1 MNVYQVNEMI
11 MYGTDGVCKI
21 DSIVTKEIGGNSI
34 EYYVLKPVYSNNS
47 TIYVPVHNP
56 HLKKKMHQVLTSGEI
71 YQLIKAMPDEN
82 VVWIENENERK
93 EKFKE
98 IIMSGDRMSLIKMI
112 KALYFHQQK
121 QQEKG
126 KRLRASDERFFTEA
140 ERILYDEFALV
151 LNIEPEPVLPF
162 IMEQVQIS
170 EKNQTA

>member
-1 MNVYQVNEMI
+1 
-11 MYGTDGVCKI
+11 
-21 DSIVTKEIGGNSI
+21 
-34 EYYVLKPVYSNNS
+34 
-47 TIYVPVHNP
+47 
-56 HLKKKMHQVLTSGEI
+56 
-71 YQLIKAMPDEN
+71 
-82 VVWIENENERK
+82 
-93 EKFKE
+93 
-98 IIMSGDRMSLIKMI
+98 MSGDRMSLIKMI

-151 LNIEPEPVLPF
+151 LNIEPEQVLPF